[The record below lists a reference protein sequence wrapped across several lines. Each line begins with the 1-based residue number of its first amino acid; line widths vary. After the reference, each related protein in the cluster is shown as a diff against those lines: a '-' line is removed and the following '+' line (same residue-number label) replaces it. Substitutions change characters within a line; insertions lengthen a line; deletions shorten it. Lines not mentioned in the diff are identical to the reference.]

1 MSTQRKTQA
10 PREIDDI
17 QDRMGSLE
25 QLDFSARKD
34 ERQGRIGDERP
45 QAEQDH
51 EFSDQRVREAGLSGG
66 ETLGEGEH
74 EDGVSM
80 DDLSPETLLDESGA
94 RSPREPGE
102 RGALDQDLSI
112 VDGDQIGAGGGLDEA
127 ELARRD
133 PLDGKPWGREPQGP
147 DLDEEED

>member
-1 MSTQRKTQA
+1 MSTQRKTPA
-10 PREIDDI
+10 PQEIDDI
-17 QDRMGSLE
+17 QDRMGSME
-25 QLDFSARKD
+25 PLDFSARKD

-45 QAEQDH
+45 QAELDQ
-51 EFSDQRVREAGLSGG
+51 EFPEQRVREAGLSGG

-94 RSPREPGE
+94 RSPREPGA
-102 RGALDQDLSI
+102 RGALDQDLS
-112 VDGDQIGAGGGLDEA
+112 VVGADEIGGGAGLDEA

-133 PLDGKPWGREPQGP
+133 PLDGKPWGREPLGP

>member
-1 MSTQRKTQA
+1 MSTQRKAHTPQ
-10 PREIDDI
+10 EIDDI
-17 QDRMGSLE
+17 QDRMGSME
-25 QLDFSARKD
+25 QLDFSDRKAR
-34 ERQGRIGDERP
+34 RGRIGDERP
-45 QAEQDH
+45 QAEV
-51 EFSDQRVREAGLSGG
+51 DQEYSEQRLREAGQSGG
-66 ETLGEGEH
+66 ETLGEGEY

-102 RGALDQDLSI
+102 RGPLDQDLSI

-133 PLDGKPWGREPQGP
+133 PLDGKPWGREPLGP